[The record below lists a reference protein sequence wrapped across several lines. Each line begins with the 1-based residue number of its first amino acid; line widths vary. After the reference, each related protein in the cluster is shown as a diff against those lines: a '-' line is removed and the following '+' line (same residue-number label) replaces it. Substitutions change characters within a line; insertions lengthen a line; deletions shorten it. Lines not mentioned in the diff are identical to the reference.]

1 MAKTINIAYKGKDY
15 TLEFNRNSVK
25 ALERS
30 GFNIAEI
37 ASKPVSTIETLFH
50 GALKMH
56 HPAIN
61 REKAMDIYDTL
72 NHKDELVSKV
82 VELYG
87 SVVEELTGAAE
98 EAEVEGNAN
107 WDASF

>member
-1 MAKTINIAYKGKDY
+1 MIIWW
-15 TLEFNRNSVK
+15 
-25 ALERS
+25 
-30 GFNIAEI
+30 
-37 ASKPVSTIETLFH
+37 
-50 GALKMH
+50 
-56 HPAIN
+56 
-61 REKAMDIYDTL
+61 L